1 MADINKVIVI
11 DVEDKASSSLNNINN
26 ELEQVDSNV
35 KKVDTSTEKLTSS
48 QKKNTQGVLENG
60 GAMGLL
66 NDLTGGYAMMVKDAV
81 EASSLFSKE
90 GKIATAVQA
99 TYATVVGTS
108 TGAMKLFRLALA
120 ATGIGLIVVALGLLV
135 ANFDKVVKYVQMGI
149 DKFKGMGDG
158 AKLLISVLFPIVGVI
173 RLITSAL
180 EEMGVIDDDATKKA
194 KKNAEDRIKALDK
207 DRISI
212 EDKYNSEIRL
222 AKAAGKDTEELEAKK
237 RKAILLTLQALNDAE
252 KARIQSGEAT
262 QDEIK
267 RWNERQKEIKKVV
280 EDGKVAVLEQER
292 DREEKSKEIAEK
304 AAEKANQR
312 KEKEKEKEKKRQ
324 EDIVKLNE
332 GYKKQLED
340 LDAKTEEQKLALD
353 RSRAEAQLKNLKAT
367 SEEKLALKA
376 LYDRKEEDLEK
387 KKQENI
393 NAITAEYSDKLRE
406 LNAKTDQQKLDLAL
420 IKQQEEEDK
429 KIAELEKLNATEAE
443 KKAVKDYY
451 ISLEAQTKKD
461 FDLAQEEK
469 RKVDAEKR
477 KAEAETFNQEM
488 IAQEERLQAAKR
500 NALESGLAF
509 LTLFAGKNKA
519 IALGILAVQKGLAI
533 ADIITNASKSIATQ
547 TAANSAAIIATN
559 AFYAPFGPA
568 GAAAAAAQNIK
579 NNASF
584 VKGVALTK
592 VSAGINI
599 ASILAA
605 GIQGAKS
612 ITAGG
617 GDSGGEAAGGGGA
630 APQAP
635 TFNVVGNSGVNQLA
649 QTIAGQGANQQ
660 PIQAYVVSGQV
671 TTAQSLDR
679 NRVDNATMG

>member
-11 DVEDKASSSLNNINN
+11 DVEDKASSSLSNINT
-26 ELEQVDSNV
+26 ELEQVDSNI
-35 KKVDTSTEKLTSS
+35 KKLDTSTDKLTST
-48 QKKNTQGVLENG
+48 QNKNTQSVLDNG

-90 GKIATAVQA
+90 GKIATAVTA
-99 TYATVVGTS
+99 AYSAVVGTS

-120 ATGIGLIVVALGLLV
+120 GTGIGLIVIALGALV

-149 DKFKGMGDG
+149 EKFKGMGEG
-158 AKLLISVLFPIVGVI
+158 AKLLVSVLFPIVGVV
-173 RLITSAL
+173 RLITAAL

-222 AKAAGKDTEELEAKK
+222 AKAAGKDTVELEKKK
-237 RKAILLTLQALNDAE
+237 RDAILLTLQALNDAE

-262 QDEIK
+262 ADEIK
-267 RWNERQKEIKKVV
+267 RWNDRQKEIRKVV

-304 AAEKANQR
+304 AAEKANER
-312 KEKEKEKEKKRQ
+312 RDKEKEKEKKRQ

-340 LDAKTEEQKLALD
+340 LDAKTEEEKLTLE
-353 RSRAEAQLKNLKAT
+353 RSRAEAQLNNLKAT
-367 SEEKLALKA
+367 SEEKLALKE

-387 KKQENI
+387 KKQDNI

-406 LNAKTDQQKLDLAL
+406 LNAKTDQEKFELAL

-429 KIAELEKLNATEAE
+429 RIAELEKLNATEEE

-451 ISLEAQTKKD
+451 VALETQTKTD
-461 FDLAQEEK
+461 FDVSQKEK
-469 RKVDAEKR
+469 EDAARADRITKEKEFNEQLIEAEK
-477 KAEAETFNQEM
+477 A
-488 IAQEERLQAAKR
+488 LQAAKR
-500 NALESGLAF
+500 NALETGLSI
-509 LTLFAGKNKA
+509 LSTFAGKNKA

-533 ADIITNASKSIATQ
+533 ADIITNASKGIGVATANLA
-547 TAANSAAIIATN
+547 TVPPVIGLAPNPMYPYALGSYIKSVAATKISAAT
-559 AFYAPFGPA
+559 
-568 GAAAAAAQNIK
+568 
-579 NNASF
+579 
-584 VKGVALTK
+584 
-592 VSAGINI
+592 NI
-599 ASILAA
+599 ASILATT
-605 GIQGAKS
+605 ISSAKN
-612 ITAGG
+612 TLGG
-617 GDSGGEAAGGGGA
+617 GESGGGAGAGGGGVA
-630 APQAP
+630 ATVPQAP

-649 QTIAGQGANQQ
+649 QTIAGQGANQA

-679 NRVDNATMG
+679 NRIENSSMG